1 MTRKLLAALGATAV
15 LAGAATLIAGAV
27 TGASAAPSAPAA
39 PATPTAAS
47 APARALPAK
56 LTLQMAR
63 AYTPQRVNGATDDYR
78 CFVLDPKLDQDA
90 FVTSAHIEPGQTS
103 LVHHVILFKESGA
116 GAAAAIAKD
125 KETKGKGWTCFG
137 GPGLG
142 AAGERG
148 DGAGGAPWLSAWVPG
163 RITDDLPQGI
173 GVLLPKGSRIVMQV
187 HYNLLNG
194 ARPDRS
200 RVELKL
206 QPATAKL
213 AAVETLL
220 LVAPV
225 ELPCPVAGAGGATGA
240 AGAAAASSSRCE
252 RGTILAENTIKYG
265 LEQAF
270 LPTVLQRICGK
281 TSADYPLR
289 RGDATDLRTSC
300 DTELPSAVTVRGV
313 AGHMHLRGRDIRL
326 TLVRASGE
334 EVNLLHIP
342 DWDFHW
348 QDVYY
353 LQKPIDAAAGD
364 TLRVSCVH
372 DNSPAAQP
380 VVDGK
385 PLPPRY
391 VLWGEGTTD
400 EMCLGIA
407 LVTAR

>member
-1 MTRKLLAALGATAV
+1 MTRRGRIAAALAV
-15 LAGAATLIAGAV
+15 AGAAAALVAGAV
-27 TGASAAPSAPAA
+27 TAATGSQAA
-39 PATPTAAS
+39 PAVQA

-56 LTLQMAR
+56 LSLQMAR

-90 FVTSAHIEPGQTS
+90 FVTSAHIEPGQKS

-125 KETKGKGWTCFG
+125 KETKGKGWSCFG

-148 DGAGGAPWLSAWVPG
+148 DPSGGAPWLSAWVPG
-163 RITDDLPQGI
+163 RVTDDLPAGI

-213 AAVETLL
+213 AAVQTLL
-220 LVAPV
+220 LAAPV
-225 ELPCPVAGAGGATGA
+225 ELPCPV
-240 AGAAAASSSRCE
+240 GAAAAASSRCE
-252 RGTILAENTIKYG
+252 RGTILTENTIKYG
-265 LEQAF
+265 LEEAF
-270 LPTVLQRICGK
+270 LPTVLLRICGK
-281 TSADYPLR
+281 STADYPAR

-300 DTELPSAVTVRGV
+300 DTQLPRAVTVRGV

-353 LQKPIDAAAGD
+353 LQKPVDAAAGD

-380 VVDGK
+380 VVAGK

>member
-1 MTRKLLAALGATAV
+1 MTGRGRGRLLAALGATAA
-15 LAGAATLIAGAV
+15 LAGAAALVAGAV

-39 PATPTAAS
+39 PAAG
-47 APARALPAK
+47 ARALPAK
-56 LTLQMAR
+56 LSLQMTR

-125 KETKGKGWTCFG
+125 KATKGKGWSCFG

-148 DGAGGAPWLSAWVPG
+148 DSGGDANADGLDSAPWLSAWVPG
-163 RITDDLPQGI
+163 RVTDDLPEGI
-173 GVLLPKGSRIVMQV
+173 GVLLPKGSRIVMQI

-194 ARPDRS
+194 AKPDRS

-213 AAVETLL
+213 ASVKTLL
-220 LVAPV
+220 LAAPV
-225 ELPCPVAGAGGATGA
+225 ELPCPVDMA
-240 AGAAAASSSRCE
+240 ASSRCE
-252 RGTILAENTIKYG
+252 RGTILAENTLKYG
-265 LEQAF
+265 LEEAF
-270 LPTVLQRICGK
+270 LPTVLRRICGK
-281 TSADYPLR
+281 TSDDYPVR

-300 DTELPSAVTVRGV
+300 DTELPRAVTIRGV

-326 TLVRASGE
+326 TLVRGNGD

-400 EMCLGIA
+400 EMCLGIV